1 MSPAASCAGAV
12 PGRSQIENWDID
24 HLETSATRW
33 RASVCEFEELFAQ
46 HRQKVNAPGGTEWE
60 GTAKDAAL
68 DRVTADTAV
77 VGRHGEIVRSAA
89 DLADT
94 SIGDLR
100 AAQRAAITAIIEAEA
115 DGFRVG
121 EDLSVTDTRRIDIA
135 TMADRYTAAAEH
147 AENIHWNASQLLA
160 TDTLI
165 GQRLISKAAE
175 LNGTRFDG
183 EGTIQAASFGAGF
196 KQSPFDDLLTKEQ
209 ALAAWEK
216 LQADIA
222 SYNSRCAVHLVGPLP
237 PPQYAA
243 CQQELA
249 FLQGQEAALRARLAD
264 FGIHPGEG
272 PFGTA
277 AGGDLTSIANQ
288 IGAEVAAIPSGTGVS
303 QTQTLAERVTALHL
317 NQADAAR
324 VTDIASRRAF
334 GETLGVVKL
343 PDGSNIVLP
352 TALWMRKA
360 MRINP
365 DGSVTVFEGDLTQ
378 FTPYLGR

>member
-12 PGRSQIENWDID
+12 PGRSLIENWDID

-46 HRQKVNAPGGTEWE
+46 HRQNVNAPGGTEWE

-100 AAQRAAITAIIEAEA
+100 AAQRAAITAIVEAEA

-183 EGTIQAASFGAGF
+183 EETIQAASFGAGF

-243 CQQELA
+243 CPQELA